1 MNLSMP
7 LPINI
12 DDLRN
17 PNVVE
22 NERVEFKEG
31 WNPEPILHTMCAFAN
46 DLSNLGGGY
55 IVVGV
60 SEKDGL
66 PVFPAK
72 GVATNELDAIQ
83 KQLLNM
89 CKVMQPPYFP
99 QMGLANLKGVQVL
112 VLWCPG
118 GSARPY
124 QAPQHYPA
132 KEKNYRFFVRKYS
145 NSIVA
150 TGDVQREL
158 ISLAAHVPFDDRPHP
173 TAKLDDLSLKR
184 AVTFLDA
191 IGSQLS
197 DQVPRL
203 TKEEVFDRLLVLEG
217 PPEHRRVRNVG
228 LLMFCDKPN
237 VHLPY
242 AHIEVAWFP
251 KGKAHDEFEE
261 RVFDGPLDEQYSQAL
276 SYIEQCSGADS
287 ERVMKHPDK
296 SEATRFHSY
305 PRAAIE
311 EALANAIYHRDYQAR
326 EPIEIH
332 ILPERIIIH
341 SATGPDPRVNMA
353 KLSLGEASVGRYRNR
368 RIGEFLKEL
377 KLTEGRG
384 TGIPKI
390 RKALSVNGSPEPM
403 FETDDER
410 SYFQVELFIHPLAK
424 TSSDELSVVS
434 EKGRMAQDVAQ
445 DAAQDATQDIQLN
458 ILEYCLD
465 EPRTVEEIL
474 AHVGITERTGTF
486 KRALKALGE
495 NGLLKLTIPDKPT
508 SKNQKRMTT
517 AKGRA
522 HLEAQAKRGT
532 HGRR

>member
-1 MNLSMP
+1 MNLSTP

-12 DDLRN
+12 DDLLN

-22 NERVEFKEG
+22 NERVEFKAG
-31 WNPEPILHTMCAFAN
+31 WNPENILHTMCAFAN
-46 DLSNLGGGY
+46 DIGNFGGGY

-60 SEKDGL
+60 AEKNGQ

-72 GVATNELDAIQ
+72 GVATNELDGIQ

-89 CKVMQPPYFP
+89 CKAMQPPYFP
-99 QMGLANLKGVQVL
+99 QMSVANLKGVQVL

-118 GSARPY
+118 GANRPY
-124 QAPQHYPA
+124 QAPQRYPA
-132 KEKNYRFFVRKYS
+132 KEKSYRFFVRKFS
-145 NSIVA
+145 STIVA
-150 TGDVQREL
+150 TGELQREL
-158 ISLAAHVPFDDRPHP
+158 ISLAAQVPFDDRPHP

-203 TKEEVFDRLLVLEG
+203 TKDEVFERLLVLDG

-228 LLMFCDKPN
+228 LLMFCEKPN

-242 AHIEVAWFP
+242 SHIEVAWFP
-251 KGKAHDEFEE
+251 KGKADDEFEE
-261 RVFDGPLDEQYSQAL
+261 RVFDGPIDEQYAQAL

-287 ERVMKHPDK
+287 ERVVKHPDK

-311 EALANAIYHRDYQAR
+311 EALANALYHRDYQAR

-341 SATGPDPRVNMA
+341 SATGPDPRVNID

-390 RKALSVNGSPEPM
+390 RKAMSANGSPAPV

-410 SYFQVELFIHPLAK
+410 SYFQVELLIHPLAGSALRGGA
-424 TSSDELSVVS
+424 TPDLAHDVAHDLAHVVS
-434 EKGRMAQDVAQ
+434 DKDLE
-445 DAAQDATQDIQLN
+445 
-458 ILEYCLD
+458 ILHYCLHV
-465 EPRTVEEIL
+465 PRSNAEIL
-474 AHVGITERTGTF
+474 AHVGAESRTGTIT
-486 KRALKALGE
+486 RALARLTALG
-495 NGLLKLTIPDKPT
+495 LLELTLPDKPT
-508 SKNQKRMTT
+508 SKNQKRIATVR
-517 AKGRA
+517 G
-522 HLEAQAKRGT
+522 QAFVAEHSRRGKN
-532 HGRR
+532 GRR